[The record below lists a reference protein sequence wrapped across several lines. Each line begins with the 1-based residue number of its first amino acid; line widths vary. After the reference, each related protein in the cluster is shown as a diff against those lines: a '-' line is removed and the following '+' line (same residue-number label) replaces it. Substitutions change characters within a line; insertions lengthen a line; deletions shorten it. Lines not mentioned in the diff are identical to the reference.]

1 MTTINTHEDLW
12 DRKIIAHP
20 KDARKNI
27 KARGE
32 MLRRFSKEAFME
44 HQIMSEGEGRWTIA
58 QKYKDTGKWQSTYL
72 TEIIV
77 CRVGV
82 FVSGDIDSVIFA
94 GGDRGSSPKAMVGW
108 VGRHDDVEYYLHQKA
123 SMGFNCSNRNP
134 AETTDNDTAIAEM
147 QDRAYEVYREIC
159 ESVVEEYSNGY
170 EYEAH
175 SLVVPDDDDDDGIP
189 SVPALFN
196 QETGKIECSDE
207 NVLERLLWVVSE
219 RLQNSQEMKAWD
231 EAITDMR
238 HGRDL
243 ELVTHS
249 LYDTLEEAGVSD
261 VWEIVGDI
269 GVVVDSRVYYAHA
282 ACAKLCELLDAR
294 ETDREAATEGAP

>member
-1 MTTINTHEDLW
+1 MTTTNTYEDLW
-12 DRKIIAHP
+12 IRRIIAHP
-20 KDARKNI
+20 KDARKAI
-27 KARGE
+27 KSRGE
-32 MLRRFSKEAFME
+32 DLRRFSKEAFVDHE
-44 HQIMSEGEGRWTIA
+44 IMSESEGRWTIA
-58 QKYKDTGKWQSTYL
+58 RKYKDTGEWQSTYL
-72 TEIIV
+72 TEIII

-94 GGDRGSSPKAMVGW
+94 GGDRRSSPEAMVGW

-219 RLQNSQEMKAWD
+219 RLQNSKEMDAWD
-231 EAITDMR
+231 EAITEMR

-294 ETDREAATEGAP
+294 DTAKEGVSP

>member
-1 MTTINTHEDLW
+1 MTTTNTYEDLW
-12 DRKIIAHP
+12 DRKIIVHP

-32 MLRRFSKEAFME
+32 MLRRFSKEAFVE
-44 HQIMSEGEGRWTIA
+44 HEIMSESEGRWTIA

-94 GGDRGSSPKAMVGW
+94 GGDRGSSPEAMVGW

-159 ESVVEEYSNGY
+159 EGVIGEYSDGD
-170 EYEAH
+170 EAY
-175 SLVVPDDDDDDGIP
+175 SLVFPDDFSDSDGT
-189 SVPALFN
+189 PAIAASFN
-196 QETGKIECSDE
+196 QETGKIECSNE
-207 NVLERLLWVVSE
+207 AVLQKLLWVVNT
-219 RLQNSQEMKAWD
+219 RLENSQEMKAWD

-294 ETDREAATEGAP
+294 DTAKEGVSP